1 MKYFTLVFS
10 LAIVVLSNAQN
21 TLPVIP
27 FGDRKA
33 DLYYWGDNWMD
44 KYEHLN
50 PNTTNY
56 PASRVPDP
64 DYMGDAYIGRACVA
78 DTPILIR
85 GIAGAVK
92 IDYFGNPVWTID
104 PSGNNRL
111 PEWFMMYDT
120 NLVLIGEGRWDT
132 ITPTYSMEFRSRTSR
147 DTVPVY
153 EIFFEKPVLVS
164 GLFYVGGTTHNNL
177 MQGLLNET
185 ENRSGYPRGLFTYY
199 PGYRCDGQVPNPAT
213 RLHRYYWPYQDMYP
227 GSWSHVLYDTSGF
240 SVQYSDAFYPF
251 FAIVDTDYIYQQCYV
266 PTNLDVVLV
275 DSDAVSLRWDD
286 GAADHW
292 EVEVWIDG
300 SEPDSSIVYSTDT
313 NNITLTGLDTSFWY
327 CVKVK
332 AVCDSFNSSDWS
344 DVFRFHVPDYY
355 VRTCPV
361 PENLTVELMDS
372 DWAMV
377 RWNQIE
383 GNASELAL
391 CKGDENEWDTISVQ
405 EYHFTDVNDLDYDQW
420 YTVKIRAI
428 CDSNS
433 VSEWSD
439 TVMFYVP
446 NPDTTGGDDTLSIIT
461 TSSPGLLIMP
471 NPTDGI
477 TDIISQYKMSKIEL
491 FGSNG
496 KCVMSKKADSVN
508 ETLDLRSLPSG
519 LYIVRITTVDGVMTK
534 RLVVVGK

>member
-1 MKYFTLVFS
+1 MKRRTEVVTQEVCLPTIPDTDAMARFPILQLGCIATIGLIRICIPGLGRMCYMTLRVFQFNI
-10 LAIVVLSNAQN
+10 LMLS
-21 TLPVIP
+21 IP
-27 FGDRKA
+27 F
-33 DLYYWGDNWMD
+33 LPLWT
-44 KYEHLN
+44 L
-50 PNTTNY
+50 TTF
-56 PASRVPDP
+56 
-64 DYMGDAYIGRACVA
+64 I
-78 DTPILIR
+78 
-85 GIAGAVK
+85 
-92 IDYFGNPVWTID
+92 
-104 PSGNNRL
+104 NN
-111 PEWFMMYDT
+111 
-120 NLVLIGEGRWDT
+120 
-132 ITPTYSMEFRSRTSR
+132 
-147 DTVPVY
+147 
-153 EIFFEKPVLVS
+153 
-164 GLFYVGGTTHNNL
+164 
-177 MQGLLNET
+177 
-185 ENRSGYPRGLFTYY
+185 
-199 PGYRCDGQVPNPAT
+199 
-213 RLHRYYWPYQDMYP
+213 
-227 GSWSHVLYDTSGF
+227 
-240 SVQYSDAFYPF
+240 
-251 FAIVDTDYIYQQCYV
+251 YV

-405 EYHFTDVNDLDYDQW
+405 EYDFTDVNDLDYDQW